1 MGAHRGIASRLVGPS
16 CASRR
21 AIVLTLTSACPG
33 ASLKARES
41 QTEVSEPQSW
51 AQGSTAELATARPYE
66 LQQQPCKL
74 AGRPAV
80 PAGCSDASWHLPLR

>member
-51 AQGSTAELATARPYE
+51 AQGSCTLERDDVAEVP
-66 LQQQPCKL
+66 L
-74 AGRPAV
+74 AGRLEDVEASEHAL
-80 PAGCSDASWHLPLR
+80 AGRVRCLSLIHI

>member
-51 AQGSTAELATARPYE
+51 AQGSCTLERRRSRCMRGWAWGPR
-66 LQQQPCKL
+66 
-74 AGRPAV
+74 R
-80 PAGCSDASWHLPLR
+80 W